1 MKKAVWKGI
10 VCVVVFLATMI
21 TVSALM
27 NKGNTD
33 MTVEM
38 RRATFPLVYMSQNGN
53 RVNCLHG
60 YAQEMQGSTMRDHI
74 TPLESGRRLSFVVEK
89 FGCEISH
96 LSFEVRSVD
105 GERLVESTDIYN
117 YKEDD
122 DELTATI
129 TVKDLIEENTGIT
142 TMTAEEP
149 LTAVA
154 IGTGKFIE
162 FLSERK

>member
-60 YAQEMQGSTMRDHI
+60 YAQ
-74 TPLESGRRLSFVVEK
+74 
-89 FGCEISH
+89 
-96 LSFEVRSVD
+96 
-105 GERLVESTDIYN
+105 
-117 YKEDD
+117 
-122 DELTATI
+122 
-129 TVKDLIEENTGIT
+129 
-142 TMTAEEP
+142 
-149 LTAVA
+149 
-154 IGTGKFIE
+154 
-162 FLSERK
+162 